1 MKQPDR
7 AFFRQFLR
15 VSCVSMLLPV
25 TPIEAACTLVSGTGN
40 DNYVCDSSTSP
51 GLVDLAGDNVLT
63 FPAGGT
69 GVVTGNILFGNGADR
84 IVMSSGRVQGTINQ
98 GAGTNVMV
106 MEAGTITG
114 SLMQGPGIDNFF
126 MSGGTLQSLAQG
138 DSRDVFSMSGGT
150 IVGAFEDGD
159 VATLSGGTIGRVDMK
174 LDNNLFDMSGG
185 RIIGNLVTGFGR
197 DTIVVSG
204 GSIGGNISVS
214 GGNDSISVSGG
225 TVSGEIR
232 ASFGD
237 DTFAWNGGGV
247 IQSSVLTGDGNDRA
261 SISNLNES
269 TLSSTPL
276 LDGGLGN
283 DQLTFFQ
290 TSSAGAGRYL
300 GWEAID
306 LTEQSRFTLDTDL
319 FLGDSVSNTGTF
331 NIDSSST
338 LEVTQGAIRP
348 YAAGQF
354 ASLNNAGTVDMTAN
368 SVVAGDTLTVYG
380 NYLGNNGRLLLQTT
394 LGDDRSASD
403 RLVVSQGAIS
413 GNTQL
418 GISNLNGLGGL
429 TQDNGIEV
437 VQAVNGATSTNDA
450 FVLGNRVVAGAYRY
464 QLFKGGVTA
473 GTENSW
479 FLRSSVAAVRSPL
492 SVPPPTAPPVVD
504 PTPQPVTPSPVIPT
518 PIATPIPTPT
528 PTPTPTP
535 VPVPVPPVPVDPDE
549 PAVEPPT
556 LVPVPPPAAPVTPS
570 VAPAVVSPVPAPLTA
585 PLPTASPGA
594 EPIPLYRL
602 EVPIYSVFVPA
613 AQIMAREA
621 LGTFHDRQGDQN
633 LLSGAPGGWARL
645 YGSDIRRDWAG
656 DASPHFD
663 GSTKGYQV
671 GHDLYVAPTD
681 SGRVQRAGV
690 FVGQS
695 RLQGSVE
702 GFAEGFKGTKAG
714 RMKINGDHFGAYWSL
729 VDPGG
734 WYLDAVAMGTR
745 LGGSSRSD
753 QGIRLDT
760 DGHAISLS
768 LETGYPMAV
777 SERWVVEPQ
786 VQVIH
791 QRIDL
796 DRQNDGISDVSF
808 DSQDYWTSRVGA
820 RLKGRYLI
828 DNLPVEPYLRANV
841 WQVLDGKDTVTY
853 NGVDRIKTR
862 HRSSSTDIGAGLI
875 VGVAKGVSVY
885 FAVDYAAQLDSNELA
900 GVSGSVGIRASW

>member
-1 MKQPDR
+1 MKQPGG
-7 AFFRQFLR
+7 ALFSQFLR

-25 TPIEAACTLVSGTGN
+25 MQTEAACTLVSGAGN
-40 DNYVCDSSTSP
+40 DNYVCDSGNSL
-51 GLVDLAGDNVLT
+51 GLVDLSGDNVLT
-63 FPAGGT
+63 FPNGGT
-69 GVVTGNILFGNGADR
+69 GAVTGNILFGGGADR
-84 IVMSSGRVQGTINQ
+84 IFMSSGLVQGAINQ
-98 GAGTNVMV
+98 GAGTNVLV

-114 SLMQGPGIDNFF
+114 SVMQGAGIDNFF
-126 MSGGTLQSLAQG
+126 MSGGTVQSLAQG

-159 VATLSGGTIGRVDMK
+159 VATMSGGTIGRVDMK
-174 LDNNLFDMSGG
+174 LDNNLFDLSGG

-197 DTIVVSG
+197 DTIVISG
-204 GSIGGNISVS
+204 GSIGGNLSVS

-225 TVSGEIR
+225 TISGEIR

-237 DTFAWNGGGV
+237 DTFNWDGGGV
-247 IQSSVLTGDGNDRA
+247 IQSSVLMGDGNDRA
-261 SISNLNES
+261 SISNLDEN
-269 TLSSTPL
+269 TLRSTPL
-276 LDGGLGN
+276 VDGGLGN

-290 TSSAGAGRYL
+290 TSTAGARRYL
-300 GWEAID
+300 GWETID
-306 LTEQSRFTLDTDL
+306 LTGQSRFKLDDDL

-331 NIDSSST
+331 SIDSIST

-348 YAAGQF
+348 YSAGQT
-354 ASLNNAGTVDMTAN
+354 ATLNNAGFIDMTAN
-368 SVVAGDTLTVYG
+368 SAVAGDTLTVYG
-380 NYLGNNGRLLLQTT
+380 NYAGNNGQLLLQTT

-413 GNTQL
+413 GNTRL

-437 VQAVNGATSTNDA
+437 VQAVNGAISTNDA

-464 QLFKGGVTA
+464 QLFKGGLTA

-479 FLRSSVAAVRSPL
+479 FLRSSVAPVRSPL
-492 SVPPPTAPPVVD
+492 SVAPPPPSVPPVVIPAPD
-504 PTPQPVTPSPVIPT
+504 PVTPPQVIPA
-518 PIATPIPTPT
+518 PSPDPAPSE
-528 PTPTPTP
+528 
-535 VPVPVPPVPVDPDE
+535 PVDPDE

-556 LVPVPPPAAPVTPS
+556 AAPVTPPAALPAAPVTPS
-570 VAPAVVSPVPAPLTA
+570 AAPAVVAPVPAPLTA
-585 PLPTASPGA
+585 PLPAASPGA

-621 LGTFHDRQGDQN
+621 LGTFHDRQGDQR
-633 LLSGAPGGWARL
+633 LLSDTNSAPAGWARL
-645 YGSDIRRDWAG
+645 YGSDMRRDWAG

-671 GHDLYVAPTD
+671 GHDLFVAPTD

-714 RMKINGDHFGAYWSL
+714 RIKINGDHFGAYWTL
-729 VDPGG
+729 VDPSG

-760 DGHAISLS
+760 DGHAVSLS

-786 VQVIH
+786 AQVIH

-808 DSQDYWTSRVGA
+808 DAQDYWASRVGA

-841 WQVLDGKDTVTY
+841 WHVLDGKDTVTY
-853 NGVDRIKTR
+853 NDVDRIKTR
-862 HRSSSTDIGAGLI
+862 HRSSSTDIGVGLV
-875 VGVAKGVSVY
+875 VGVAQGVSL
-885 FAVDYAAQLDSNELA
+885 FIAVDYAAQLDSNEIA
-900 GVSGSVGIRASW
+900 EASGSVGVRASW

>member
-1 MKQPDR
+1 
-7 AFFRQFLR
+7 
-15 VSCVSMLLPV
+15 
-25 TPIEAACTLVSGTGN
+25 
-40 DNYVCDSSTSP
+40 VCDSGGSP
-51 GLVDLAGDNVLT
+51 GLIDLAGDNVLL
-63 FPAGGT
+63 FPQGGT
-69 GVVTGNILFGNGADR
+69 GVVAGSILFGSGADR
-84 IVMSSGRVQGTINQ
+84 LSMSSGLLRGVVNQ
-98 GAGTNVMV
+98 GAGTNLIV
-106 MEAGTITG
+106 MEAGTVTG
-114 SLMQGPGIDNFF
+114 SVMQGAGIDNFL

-159 VATLSGGTIGRVDMK
+159 VATMTGGMIGRVDMK
-174 LDNNLFDMSGG
+174 LDNNLFNLSGG

-214 GGNDSISVSGG
+214 GGNDSISISGG
-225 TVSGEIR
+225 TISGDIR

-237 DTFAWNGGGV
+237 DTFNWEDSGL
-247 IQSSVLTGDGNDRA
+247 IQSPVLMGDGNDRA
-261 SISNLNES
+261 SISNLSEAVLNA
-269 TLSSTPL
+269 TPSI
-276 LDGGLGN
+276 DGGLGD
-283 DQLTFFQ
+283 DQLTLFR
-290 TSSAGAGRYL
+290 TSTAWAGRYL
-300 GWEAID
+300 GWETID
-306 LTEQSRFTLDTDL
+306 LTGQSRFKLDSDL
-319 FLGDSVSNTGTF
+319 FLGDSVSNTGTL
-331 NIDSSST
+331 NIDNSST

-348 YAAGQF
+348 YGAGQL
-354 ASLNNAGTVDMTAN
+354 ASLNNTGIIDMTVN

-380 NYLGNNGRLLLQTT
+380 NYAGRNGQLLLQTS
-394 LGDDRSASD
+394 LGDDRSATD

-418 GISNLNGLGGL
+418 GISNVNGLGGL
-429 TQDNGIEV
+429 TRDNGIEV
-437 VQAVNGATSTNDA
+437 VQTVNGATSSNNDA

-464 QLFKGGVTA
+464 QLFKGGLTA

-479 FLRSSVAAVRSPL
+479 FLRSSVAAVRSPF
-492 SVPPPTAPPVVD
+492 SVPPPAAPPVVE
-504 PTPQPVTPSPVIPT
+504 PAPQPVPPPLVI
-518 PIATPIPTPT
+518 
-528 PTPTPTP
+528 PTPTP
-535 VPVPVPPVPVDPDE
+535 VPEPVPPVPVDPDE

-556 LVPVPPPAAPVTPS
+556 AAPVAPPAAPVTPS
-570 VAPAVVSPVPAPLTA
+570 AAPAIVSPVPAPFTA
-585 PLPTASPGA
+585 PLPTVPPGA

-602 EVPIYSVFVPA
+602 EVPIYSVYVPA
-613 AQIMAREA
+613 AQIMGREA
-621 LGTFHDRQGDQN
+621 LGTFHDRQGDQS
-633 LLSGAPGGWARL
+633 LLSDGVGAPAGWARL

-656 DASPHFD
+656 TASPHFN

-681 SGRVQRAGV
+681 SRRVQRVGI

-695 RLQGSVE
+695 RLHGSVE

-714 RMKINGDHFGAYWSL
+714 RMKINGDHFGAYWTL
-729 VDPGG
+729 ADPGG

-760 DGHAISLS
+760 DGHALSLS
-768 LETGYPMAV
+768 LETGDPMAV

-786 VQVIH
+786 AQVIH

-820 RLKGRYLI
+820 RLKGRYMI

-841 WQVLDGKDTVTY
+841 WHVLDGKDTVTY
-853 NGVDRIKTR
+853 NGVARIKTQ
-862 HRSSSTDIGAGLI
+862 HRSSSTDIGVGLV
-875 VGVAKGVSVY
+875 VGVAQGVSVY

-900 GVSGSVGIRASW
+900 AASGSIGVRASW

>member
-1 MKQPDR
+1 
-7 AFFRQFLR
+7 
-15 VSCVSMLLPV
+15 MLLPV
-25 TPIEAACTLVSGTGN
+25 TSVEAACTLVSGIGN
-40 DNYVCDSSTSP
+40 DNYVCDSGNSP
-51 GLVDLAGDNVLT
+51 GLTDLSGDNVLT
-63 FPAGGT
+63 FPTGGAGT
-69 GVVTGNILFGNGADR
+69 VTGNILFGGGADR
-84 IVMSSGRVQGTINQ
+84 IFMSSGLVQGAINQ
-98 GAGTNVMV
+98 GAGTNVIV
-106 MEAGTITG
+106 IEAGTITG
-114 SLMQGPGIDNFF
+114 SVIQGAGIDNFF

-159 VATLSGGTIGRVDMK
+159 VATMSGGTIGRVDMK
-174 LDNNLFDMSGG
+174 LDNNLFDLSGG

-204 GSIGGNISVS
+204 GSVGGNISVS
-214 GGNDSISVSGG
+214 GGNDSISLSGG
-225 TVSGEIR
+225 TVSGEVR

-237 DTFAWNGGGV
+237 DLFNWDGGGL
-247 IQSSVLTGDGNDRA
+247 IQSSVLMGDGNDRA
-261 SISNLNES
+261 LINNLDEAV
-269 TLSSTPL
+269 LKSTPL
-276 LDGGLGN
+276 IDGGLGN

-290 TSSAGAGRYL
+290 TSTAGAGRYL
-300 GWEAID
+300 GWETID
-306 LTEQSRFTLDTDL
+306 LTGQSRFKLDTDL

-331 NIDSSST
+331 NIVNSST
-338 LEVTQGAIRP
+338 LDVTQGAIRP
-348 YAAGQF
+348 YGAGQL
-354 ASLNNAGTVDMTAN
+354 ATLNNAGIIDMTAN
-368 SVVAGDTLTVYG
+368 SAVAGDTLTVYG
-380 NYLGNNGRLLLQTT
+380 NYVGNNGQLLLHTT

-429 TQDNGIEV
+429 TQENGIEV

-464 QLFKGGVTA
+464 QLFKGGLTA

-479 FLRSSVAAVRSPL
+479 FLRSSVAAVRSAL
-492 SVPPPTAPPVVD
+492 SAAPPAAPPVVD
-504 PTPQPVTPSPVIPT
+504 PASPPVTP
-518 PIATPIPTPT
+518 PIIPTPT
-528 PTPTPTP
+528 PTPTPAP
-535 VPVPVPPVPVDPDE
+535 VPVPEPVPPVPVDPDE

-556 LVPVPPPAAPVTPS
+556 LAPVAPPAAPVTPS
-570 VAPAVVSPVPAPLTA
+570 AAPAVVSPVPAPLTA
-585 PLPTASPGA
+585 PLPTASAGA

-621 LGTFHDRQGDQN
+621 LGTFHDRQGDQR
-633 LLSGAPGGWARL
+633 LLSDTNGAPAGWARL

-695 RLQGSVE
+695 RLQGSVQ
-702 GFAEGFKGTKAG
+702 GFAEGFKGTRAG
-714 RMKINGDHFGAYWSL
+714 RMKINGDHFGAYWTL

-760 DGHAISLS
+760 DGHGISLS

-786 VQVIH
+786 AQVIH

-808 DSQDYWTSRVGA
+808 DAQDYWTSRVGA

-828 DNLPVEPYLRANV
+828 DNLPIEPYLRANV
-841 WQVLDGKDTVTY
+841 WHVLDGKDTVTY
-853 NGVDRIKTR
+853 NGVDRIKTQ
-862 HRSSSTDIGAGLI
+862 HRSSSTDIGVGLI

-900 GVSGSVGIRASW
+900 EASGSIGVRASW